1 MYCLSYSFKKHNKIV
16 IAEMKSWN
24 SVAFHLPLKVKIPIL
39 FIRYVHGPSKAYTYK
54 FERARNVYF
63 D

>member
-1 MYCLSYSFKKHNKIV
+1 MKDLHLVNKI
-16 IAEMKSWN
+16 
-24 SVAFHLPLKVKIPIL
+24 HLPLKVKIPIL